1 MTIALSCRGCGQAL
15 KVKDELAGRK
25 VKCPKC
31 GSVIAV
37 LGAKADGDARITA
50 KVPRSRVQ
58 EDEDE
63 DEEPEEYERPQK
75 KKKKAKSNRG
85 LLIGAAVAGVILI
98 AVVVVVL
105 LSWERTTQTKV
116 AQKRIQQPP
125 VDPQRVNVPPV
136 AEEPQP
142 EKKAPVGGIGRVME
156 VTVAQNAL
164 RQLGIAYRNFEALE
178 NRGPK
183 NQKELSPFYENNNE
197 INEALTKKWITF
209 IWGVPRSNL
218 AENGASNTVLAYE
231 TDHDRQGV
239 RMVLFGDGSVRGLSD
254 EDFNNAPR
262 AKGKGN

>member
-37 LGAKADGDARITA
+37 LGAKADSDARITA
-50 KVPRSRVQ
+50 KAPRPRIP
-58 EDEDE
+58 EHD
-63 DEEPEEYERPQK
+63 DEEPPDDERPKKK

-85 LLIGAAVAGVILI
+85 LLIGGVVAGLVVIVAAAI
-98 AVVVVVL
+98 L
-105 LSWERTTQTKV
+105 LFSPKSTPQAKV
-116 AQKRIQQPP
+116 AQKRQPP
-125 VDPQRVNVPPV
+125 PVNPQPVNVAPAP
-136 AEEPQP
+136 EEQQP
-142 EKKAPVGGIGRVME
+142 EKKAPVGAIGRARE
-156 VTVAQNAL
+156 VTAVQNTL

-183 NQKELSPFYENNNE
+183 NQKELGPYYENNGE
-197 INEALTKKWITF
+197 INESLTKKWITF
-209 IWGVPRSNL
+209 IWGVPRANL

-231 TDHDRQGV
+231 TDADRQGV
-239 RMVLFGDGSVRGLSD
+239 RMVLFGDGSVRGLNE
-254 EDFNNAPR
+254 EDFSKAPK